1 MVKLSAPHTKPG
13 LVRNLHIDH
22 LMTQQE
28 HLLLV
33 RDRHVQ
39 WMGEAE
45 NAGIRAKHKEIV
57 ALLEEASSEY
67 ADLIVM
73 LKEQEG

>member
-1 MVKLSAPHTKPG
+1 MVKLRAPHTKPG

-28 HLLLV
+28 HFRLV
-33 RDRHVQ
+33 RDRHVR

-45 NAGIRAKHKEIV
+45 NAGIRAKHQEIV
-57 ALLEEASSEY
+57 ALLEEVAAEY